1 MLAGALLY
9 SLDFPCQPKT
19 QTRNLPKN
27 GMAQTEAV
35 TCSASSVTPNHPLLS
50 STLASFFFF
59 FFNFNST
66 FFETKD
72 AVLVQKTYWLM
83 KFSTARPVGGGAVRK
98 GRPASTLTSL
108 PFMLA
113 VHLLPIQTNSFWLGS
128 HTPSILSKGRGRL
141 CSC

>member
-50 STLASFFFF
+50 STLASLFFSFFF
-59 FFNFNST
+59 
-66 FFETKD
+66 
-72 AVLVQKTYWLM
+72 LILI
-83 KFSTARPVGGGAVRK
+83 P
-98 GRPASTLTSL
+98 PSL
-108 PFMLA
+108 KPRMQCLFKKR
-113 VHLLPIQTNSFWLGS
+113 TG
-128 HTPSILSKGRGRL
+128 
-141 CSC
+141 